1 MHRWCRSRPRARVQT
16 SPVLF
21 RKGPLCSVDSIPLGF
36 SATAEHLPASNA
48 PCQSPESEIV
58 RAGEHS
64 RGGPAGTRRPSTAR
78 DLSDGS
84 LIGAAQTHGSFQT
97 RLFLNTLFTGSE
109 QTLVETARRSLREVD
124 SGRETSNIGALW
136 TVVTHTHG
144 KEISPSGTLS
154 IRQRQAP
161 IVGGNSPKWSGK
173 AWFSSAG
180 LEAVYFLDLFT
191 DREPLS
197 HDSSSPFLPTWGQL
211 KSERGPKGLCCPQ
224 GNSLPRGTRDQ
235 PLPLEP
241 HQVRAPHLVEQ
252 DWGRTRA
259 LSLLSEWVGSGTVPA
274 SRAGEDL
281 TQVIQAYRTGTGRV
295 REVAV
300 LRRDSQSCSG
310 FQQAN
315 FWASGS
321 AWVGD
326 SQRAFCLPL
335 CLPQHWVFIHTTPP
349 TWTEDVWVSHP
360 YQFCG
365 FRQIPTG
372 CSTS

>member
-1 MHRWCRSRPRARVQT
+1 MSVKTESLPQT

-58 RAGEHS
+58 RAGEHG
-64 RGGPAGTRRPSTAR
+64 RGGPAGTHRPRTAR

-109 QTLVETARRSLREVD
+109 QTLVETARRSPREVD

-161 IVGGNSPKWSGK
+161 IVGGNSPKRSGK

-180 LEAVYFLDLFT
+180 LEAVYFLDPFT

-197 HDSSSPFLPTWGQL
+197 HASSSPFLPTWGQL
-211 KSERGPKGLCCPQ
+211 KSERGPKGVCRPQ

-241 HQVRAPHLVEQ
+241 QLVRVPHLVQQ

-259 LSLLSEWVGSGTVPA
+259 LSLLSEWVGSGIVPA
-274 SRAGEDL
+274 SQAGEDL
-281 TQVIQAYRTGTGRV
+281 TQGIQAYRTTGRV

-300 LRRDSQSCSG
+300 LR
-310 FQQAN
+310 
-315 FWASGS
+315 
-321 AWVGD
+321 
-326 SQRAFCLPL
+326 
-335 CLPQHWVFIHTTPP
+335 
-349 TWTEDVWVSHP
+349 
-360 YQFCG
+360 
-365 FRQIPTG
+365 
-372 CSTS
+372 